1 MLIKFFKSSFAVQ
14 YVIIV
19 FLAIG
24 FYIPAFIEPKIPEV
38 TSTVSGPL
46 YEPISIFLHAFPLL
60 GVIVSL
66 ILLLSQAFLF
76 NSLLA
81 INQLITRRSTFGAF
95 VFVLIFSNSPFQTG
109 MYSFFPASLFILIAL
124 QILFGV
130 EDKSENQL
138 YIFNAGISISI
149 ASLFYLPAVVLLFWI
164 WISLLMSRSGS
175 FRELMI
181 SVVGF
186 FVPYFFLA
194 FYYFMNNYLIRNVLE
209 YTYILDLFNF
219 RLSVPDWFSIG
230 IWILI
235 GFLLLQSSS
244 LIFSVSGEKIGAI
257 RKKKAIANTLFF
269 FAIPGIFYQNVHL
282 VQNGMAFIPIA
293 VLLSYSLSSIKKSL
307 ISELMLWLLIITI
320 FANHYLP
327 FFI

>member
-14 YVIIV
+14 YAFIV
-19 FLAIG
+19 LLAIG
-24 FYIPAFIEPKIPEV
+24 FYIPEFIDPKIPEV

-46 YEPISIFLHAFPLL
+46 YEPISLFILAFPLV

-66 ILLLSQAFLF
+66 IVLLIQAFFF

-81 INQLITRRSTFGAF
+81 VNQLITRRSTFGAF
-95 VFVLIFSNSPFQTG
+95 VFVLIFSHSPFQTG
-109 MYSFFPASLFILIAL
+109 MYAFFPASVFILIAL
-124 QILFGV
+124 HLLFGI

-138 YIFNAGISISI
+138 YIFNIGISVSI
-149 ASLFYLPAVVLLFWI
+149 ASLFYMPAAVLLLWI
-164 WISLLMSRSGS
+164 WISLLMSRSGTL
-175 FRELMI
+175 RELLI

-186 FVPYFFLA
+186 FTPYFFLA
-194 FYYFMNNYLIRNVLE
+194 FYYFMNNYLIRNILE
-209 YTYILDLFNF
+209 YKFILDLFTF
-219 RLSVPDWFSIG
+219 KLPTPDWFSIG
-230 IWILI
+230 IWALI
-235 GFLLLQSSS
+235 VFLLLQSST
-244 LIFSVSGEKIGAI
+244 LIFSASGEKIGSI

-293 VLLSYSLSSIKKSL
+293 VLLSYSLSNIKKSL
-307 ISELMLWLLIITI
+307 ISELMLWLLIVTI
-320 FANHYLP
+320 FTNHYLP